1 MLMGHSDNAN
11 NMLQDPQRHKSSLTH
26 EVIAGAAAYEAM
38 KAYEKKR
45 AQEGHHDHST
55 AREIIAAI
63 AGAEVDKKFETGGL
77 DWLDKE
83 EAKRQAQQHAVAAYD
98 QQYAGGGGY

>member
-1 MLMGHSDNAN
+1 MDMLMGHQQNADQ
-11 NMLQDPQRHKSSLTH
+11 MLQNPQHHKSSITH
-26 EVIAGAAAYEAM
+26 ELIAGAAAFEAM

-63 AGAEVDKKFETGGL
+63 AGAEVDKKFEVGSF
-77 DWLDKE
+77 
-83 EAKRQAQQHAVAAYD
+83 QCV
-98 QQYAGGGGY
+98 